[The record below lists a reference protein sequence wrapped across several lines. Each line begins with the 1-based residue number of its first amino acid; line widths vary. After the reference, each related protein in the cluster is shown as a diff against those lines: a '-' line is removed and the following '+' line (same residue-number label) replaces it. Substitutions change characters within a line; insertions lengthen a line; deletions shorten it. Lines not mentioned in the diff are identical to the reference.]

1 MPIYCAPIPPDK
13 AAIQQITNAADTPA
27 TARAM
32 VLSCGAICCVMH
44 AVVDR
49 AKAVVDKVKG
59 MFKIKQNVS
68 I

>member
-27 TARAM
+27 ARAM

-44 AVVDR
+44 AVVD
-49 AKAVVDKVKG
+49 KAKG